1 MGKIEISSIL
11 SKKMVSQEKICPLC
25 KRSFLVHNCDNWS
38 YKAYVG
44 GRRKVLCSWH
54 CMREYEKTH
63 TLKSDAKKK
72 RAIENQ
78 LRGGY

>member
-11 SKKMVSQEKICPLC
+11 SKKMASQEKICPLC
-25 KRSFLVHNCDNWS
+25 KRSFLVQNCDNWS
-38 YKAYVG
+38 YKVYAN

-54 CMREYEKTH
+54 CMREYKKTH